1 MGYASALSAASST
14 DTSETACAW
23 VSTWLSIFGSYF
35 LYGAGETAYSSSSMA
50 GSTIRST
57 VHATGYPD
65 LDAGLGL
72 LAGLDMLL
80 VLLQRQLILCLC
92 LDLSTLLLS

>member
-1 MGYASALSAASST
+1 
-14 DTSETACAW
+14 
-23 VSTWLSIFGSYF
+23 
-35 LYGAGETAYSSSSMA
+35 MA

-57 VHATGYPD
+57 VHATGYPG

-80 VLLQRQLILCLC
+80 VLLQQLLLLRLR
-92 LDLSTLLLS
+92 LDLSMLLLS